1 MNEQFEHTFKKMR
14 SDSLSHEERAE
25 MRARLRLFM
34 AEHPVELSAFERF
47 AITFTYGRASV
58 WYARPALAGFLI
70 IFLVGG
76 GTSYAA
82 ADALP
87 GDILYTIKTR
97 VNEPITS
104 ALALSPEAKASVSA
118 TLAVRR
124 LEEAEVLASEGRL
137 SSAVSVEIESKFEE
151 HIEAFEAKTTVLTE
165 KDEDIKTVAD
175 VQSDLEASLKVHASV
190 LADLSAALPEAEA
203 ELSPIQRKVAL
214 RVQKV
219 EGARMAVEKVI
230 AKKIDGDTEKAASE
244 KKRIVELEVS
254 ERRTSGPVAAKAA
267 PQAETMTMMMAVSV
281 AEDAAGALT
290 ADPAVEAFDEG
301 SAAFEVGQYGEAFTK
316 FQGVI
321 RALKQEKLEQDVRSR
336 LKFGNFGKDDSKQTQ
351 DDKNDDKNAED
362 RNTGNEGGKA
372 ADRQDEDDNNE
383 GSRDED
389 PSSEDASRENASS
402 TGNILPEQLLN
413 VIPVRL
419 GQ

>member
-14 SDSLSHEERAE
+14 SDSLSHEERAD

-34 AEHPVELSAFERF
+34 AEHPVEPSAFERF
-47 AITFTYGRASV
+47 AIAFTYGRARAS
-58 WYARPALAGFLI
+58 YARPALAGFLI

-87 GDILYTIKTR
+87 GDFLYTVKTR

-137 SSAVSVEIESKFEE
+137 SSAVSVELESKFEE
-151 HIEAFEAKTTVLTE
+151 HLEEFEKKTTALSE
-165 KDEDIKTVAD
+165 NDEDIETVAD
-175 VQSDLEASLKVHASV
+175 AQSDLEASLNVHASV
-190 LADLSAALPEAEA
+190 LADLSAALPEAEE
-203 ELSPIQRKVAL
+203 ELSPIQRKVAE

-219 EGARMAVEKVI
+219 EGARTAVEKVI
-230 AKKIDGDTEKAASE
+230 AKKIDRDTEKAASE
-244 KKRIVELEVS
+244 KKRIVEREVS
-254 ERRTSGPVAAKAA
+254 DRRGSAVITAKAA
-267 PQAETMTMMMAVSV
+267 PEVETMAMMVVSV
-281 AEDAAGALT
+281 AEDAAATST

-301 SAAFEVGQYGEAFTK
+301 SAVFEVGQYGEAFTK

-321 RALKQEKLEQDVRSR
+321 RALKQEKLEQDVRKR
-336 LKFGNFGKDDSKQTQ
+336 LNF
-351 DDKNDDKNAED
+351 NVEHN
-362 RNTGNEGGKA
+362 
-372 ADRQDEDDNNE
+372 DEDDGRNE
-383 GSRDED
+383 WNSGGNENKGSDENGKKDTIDED
-389 PSSEDASRENASS
+389 TRTEDQDEKKYSDDDDSSSEASS
-402 TGNILPEQLLN
+402 TGSTLPVKPLLN
-413 VIPVRL
+413 EVPVRVGL
-419 GQ
+419 

>member
-1 MNEQFEHTFKKMR
+1 MNEQFEHTFEKMR

-34 AEHPVELSAFERF
+34 AEHPVEPTAFERF
-47 AITFTYGRASV
+47 ARNFTYGRARAS
-58 WYARPALAGFLI
+58 YARPALAGFLI

-87 GDILYTIKTR
+87 GDILYAIKTR

-151 HIEAFEAKTTVLTE
+151 HLEEFEKKTTALSE
-165 KDEDIKTVAD
+165 NDEDIETVAD
-175 VQSDLEASLKVHASV
+175 AQSDLEASLKVHASV
-190 LADLSAALPEAEA
+190 LADLSVALPEAEA
-203 ELSPIQRKVAL
+203 ELSPIQRKVAE

-219 EGARMAVEKVI
+219 EGARTAVEKVI
-230 AKKIDGDTEKAASE
+230 AKKIDRDTEKAASE
-244 KKRIVELEVS
+244 KKRIVEREVS
-254 ERRTSGPVAAKAA
+254 DRRGSAVITAKAA
-267 PQAETMTMMMAVSV
+267 PEVETMAMMVVSV
-281 AEDAAGALT
+281 AEDAAATST
-290 ADPAVEAFDEG
+290 ADLAVEAFDEG

-321 RALKQEKLEQDVRSR
+321 RALKQEKLEQDVRKR
-336 LKFGNFGKDDSKQTQ
+336 LNFNVEH
-351 DDKNDDKNAED
+351 NDEADE
-362 RNTGNEGGKA
+362 RNEWNSGGNENKGSDENGKK
-372 ADRQDEDDNNE
+372 DTVDEDTQTEDD
-383 GSRDED
+383 DERKSSD
-389 PSSEDASRENASS
+389 DGDSSSEASS
-402 TGNILPEQLLN
+402 TGSTLPVKPLLN
-413 VIPVRL
+413 EVPVRVGL
-419 GQ
+419 